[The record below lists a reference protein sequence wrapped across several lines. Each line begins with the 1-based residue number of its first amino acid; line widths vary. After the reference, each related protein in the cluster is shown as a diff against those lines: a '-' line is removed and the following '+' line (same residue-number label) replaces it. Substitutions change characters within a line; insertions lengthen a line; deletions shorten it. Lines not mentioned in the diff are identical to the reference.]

1 MTGTL
6 ESGCDIAI
14 VGMACRFPGA
24 RNIDEFWTKLA
35 QGAELIRRLSD
46 DELLAAGV
54 DARVLADPSYV
65 KADGVLEGID
75 LFDAAFFGYTPKEAE
90 LMDPQVR
97 LFLEVAWEALETAGY
112 RWDSNAQRVAVYAG
126 ASMNSYLL
134 NNLYP
139 DTRLIDSVGAFQTTI
154 LNNRDYL
161 PLHVSYRLNLSGPSV
176 NVQTACSTSL
186 VAVHLACQSLLG
198 RESDLALAGGS
209 SIRVPQ
215 GRGYQYEEGGI
226 LSPDGH
232 CRAFDEK
239 AEGTVASSGAGAVV
253 LKRLDEAVADR
264 DFIYA
269 VIKGTAVNNDGAL
282 KAGFT
287 APAVEGQA
295 AVIEEAL
302 AMAMISPETI
312 SYVETHGTAT
322 PLGDPI
328 EIAAL
333 RQAFRRYTNASRF
346 CRIGSVKT
354 NLGHLDA
361 AAGVAGLIKTALSLQ
376 HAKIPASLHFEKSNT
391 RIEFDSS
398 PFLVN
403 TSLCDW
409 DATDSPRRA
418 GVSSFGIGGTNAHA
432 VIEEAPARSRGSIE
446 TKCQLLVLSARS
458 AGALDGATRN
468 LAGYLSSHAD
478 VDLSD
483 VAYTLQTGRKSMTFR
498 RALMCG
504 DQAEAIDLLNN
515 PRPSKV
521 FDGSFDK
528 VERPVAFVFPGQ
540 GSQYAGM
547 GKDIYDADGFFR
559 SEVERCIGLLD
570 SAAGADL
577 WRVLFPEP
585 GEHQNAEAKLQH
597 TGQAQLALFVV
608 SYSLARQ
615 LIKWGIRPD
624 SMLGHSIG
632 EFVAASLSGVM
643 ELEDALSL
651 VTLRSKLMSG
661 LAPGGML
668 ALPLSEEE
676 TARAVRDMRGLSIA
690 AVNGPKLSIISGP
703 TASIDQIEESLFR
716 QGISSKRLRVSHA
729 FHSEMMEPILGE
741 FAAAVARVRLCPPGI
756 PYISNVTGTWI
767 TREQAT
773 SPEYYARHL
782 RQTVLFH
789 KGIVELMAEPDR
801 VIVEVGPGG
810 SVKSALG
817 GENGLSGGRVTIETV
832 GHRRATDQDQSSL
845 MAALAKIWVCGVGI
859 DWDSVHQGEQ
869 RNRLPLPT
877 YPFERRGYWIAA
889 PENGSGTEEKAADKQ
904 PDLSKWFYH
913 QSWKRAP
920 LVLRSDAAANGTT
933 RCSLLF
939 ADGLGISEGIVKS
952 LESAGADCVVV
963 RTGGIFEKFSDS
975 LYSIDPMDGSAY
987 LRLLRTIRESGKK
1000 PDLILHCW
1008 NESLIAANWPAEL
1021 ASTVPLGYCSL
1032 LYLAQAIGEM
1042 AGPETVE
1049 ILAVTNQV
1057 HDVIGSERMNP
1068 AAALGLGLCKVIPLE
1083 YTNVVCRSID
1093 IAAAELPG
1101 PVTED
1106 AGRELGA
1113 EAIAGSSDRMVAYRN
1128 GHRWSAEITA
1138 IAIDLNALP
1147 QPVIRPDAAYLIT
1160 GGMGEIEF
1168 EIARHLAELGA
1179 TKLVITGLPSLSA
1192 GGTWLDCRPE
1202 MLEPSEAMV
1211 ADRLDQLKQCGVEL
1225 LADSTQA
1232 GDREGMIATLELSRS
1247 RFGRIAGVVHTALA
1261 TGGGMIQLKSLE
1273 TSKAVFAPKVAGTNA
1288 IIKALDGQSL
1298 DFLILFSTTLSITG
1312 VFGQA
1317 DYCGANSY
1325 IDAFAGYGRACYR
1338 ANMVSINWD
1347 ITSWERWQEEAMT
1360 SAVEL
1365 QSQIR
1370 ELRERCGITPKEA
1383 VRCLDI
1389 ALALD
1394 RPQVIV
1400 SARNFLQVLESQTRS
1415 AADEFLNQIAS
1426 AGLSRS
1432 GQEATPTSQ
1441 AYVAPAGEI
1450 EQAIAVIW
1458 RDVFGID
1465 QIGRNDDFFSI
1476 GGNSLVAIQVISRLR
1491 KELNVDLPMSGL
1503 FEHTTISRLAAAILA
1518 LRYETEEAL
1527 ELEAMLAE
1535 VEKLTP
1541 EQVKAAMAEEAAEN
1555 GQR

>member
-6 ESGCDIAI
+6 ETGCDIAI

-24 RNIDEFWTKLA
+24 RNIDEFWTHLA
-35 QGAELIRRLSD
+35 QGTELITALSD

-54 DARVLADPSYV
+54 DPRLLADPSYV
-65 KADGVLEGID
+65 KADGMLEGID

-97 LFLEVAWEALETAGY
+97 LFLEVAWEALEMAGY
-112 RWDSNAQRVAVYAG
+112 RWDANAQRVAVYAG

-139 DTRLIDSVGAFQTTI
+139 DSRLIDSVGAFQTTI

-161 PLHVSYRLNLSGPSV
+161 PLHVSYRLNLNGPSV

-215 GRGYQYEEGGI
+215 GSGYQYEEGGI
-226 LSPDGH
+226 LSPDGY
-232 CRAFDEK
+232 CRAFDER
-239 AEGTVASSGAGAVV
+239 AAGTVASSGAGAVV
-253 LKRLDEAVADR
+253 LKRLDDAVADR

-295 AVIEEAL
+295 AVIEEAI
-302 AMAMISPETI
+302 AMAMIPPETI
-312 SYVETHGTAT
+312 TYVETHGTAT

-333 RQAFRRYTNASRF
+333 TQAFRRYTNASRF

-376 HAKIPASLHFEKSNT
+376 HAKIPASLHFEKPNP
-391 RIEFDSS
+391 RVDFDSS

-403 TSLCDW
+403 ISLCDW
-409 DATDSPRRA
+409 EVTDSPRRA
-418 GVSSFGIGGTNAHA
+418 GVSSFGIGGTNAHV
-432 VIEEAPARSRGSIE
+432 VIEEAPPRGRGITE
-446 TKCQLLVLSARS
+446 GQHQLLVLSARS
-458 AGALDGATRN
+458 AGALDAATRN
-468 LAGYLSSHAD
+468 LAGFISSHAD

-483 VAYTLQTGRKSMTFR
+483 VAYTLQTGRKRMEFR
-498 RALMCG
+498 RAFICG
-504 DQAEAIDLLNN
+504 DLADAIDLLNN
-515 PRPSKV
+515 PRQSRV

-528 VERPVAFVFPGQ
+528 IERPVAFVFPGQ

-547 GKDIYDADGFFR
+547 GREIYDGAEFFR
-559 SEVERCIGLLD
+559 SEVDRCIGLLD
-570 SAAGADL
+570 SDARAEL
-577 WRVLFPEP
+577 RRVLFPEP
-585 GEHQNAEAKLQH
+585 GEYETAEAKIQH
-597 TGQAQLALFVV
+597 TGQAQQALFII

-624 SMLGHSIG
+624 SMIGHSIG
-632 EFVAASLSGVM
+632 EFVAACLSGVM

-651 VTLRSKLMSG
+651 VTLRGKLMSG
-661 LAPGGML
+661 LPPGCML

-676 TARAVRDMRGLSIA
+676 TARAVRDVPGFSIA
-690 AVNGPKLSIISGP
+690 AVNGPKLSIISGS
-703 TASIDQIEESLFR
+703 TASIDEIEESLSR
-716 QGISSKRLRVSHA
+716 QGISSKRLRVSHS
-729 FHSEMMEPILGE
+729 FHSGMMEPILGE
-741 FAAAVARVRLCPPGI
+741 FAAAVARVPLGPPRI

-789 KGIVELMAEPDR
+789 KGLVELVAEPDR
-801 VIVEVGPGG
+801 VFVEVGPGG
-810 SVKSALG
+810 SVKAALG
-817 GENGLSGGRVTIETV
+817 GGNSHSGGRLAIETLANR
-832 GHRRATDQDQSSL
+832 GTADENQNTL
-845 MAALAKIWVCGVGI
+845 MAALARLWVCGVSI
-859 DWDSVHQGEQ
+859 DWDSVHHGEQ
-869 RNRLPLPT
+869 RNRVPLPT
-877 YPFERRGYWIAA
+877 YPFERRRYWIDGHRD
-889 PENGSGTEEKAADKQ
+889 GSGTEGRAEDKQ

-913 QSWKRAP
+913 QSWKRSP
-920 LVLRSDAAANGTT
+920 LARRSDTATQGTA

-939 ADGLGISEGIVKS
+939 GDGPGLSDGIVKS
-952 LESAGADCVVV
+952 LESASVDCVVV
-963 RTGGIFEKFSDS
+963 RAGATFEKSSES
-975 LYSIDPMDGSAY
+975 LYLINPMDGSDY
-987 LRLLRTIRESGKK
+987 LRLMKTIRESGKR

-1008 NESLIAANWPAEL
+1008 NKSMIAVNSPTEL
-1021 ASTVPLGYCSL
+1021 ASTLPLGYCSL
-1032 LYLAQAIGEM
+1032 LYLVQAIGEM
-1042 AGPETVE
+1042 AGREPVE
-1049 ILAVTNQV
+1049 ILVITNQV
-1057 HDVIGSERMNP
+1057 SDVIGTERLNP
-1068 AAALGLGLCKVIPLE
+1068 AAALAFGLCKVIPLE
-1083 YTNVVCRSID
+1083 YTNIICRSVD
-1093 IAAAELPG
+1093 IAAPEVPG
-1101 PVTED
+1101 PLTED
-1106 AGRELGA
+1106 VGRELVA
-1113 EAIAGSSDRMVAYRN
+1113 EAISGSSDRMVAYRN
-1128 GHRWSAEITA
+1128 GHRWGTEITA

-1147 QPVIRPDAAYLIT
+1147 KPVIRPDAAYLIT

-1168 EIARHLAELGA
+1168 EIASHLAELGA
-1179 TKLVITGLPSLSA
+1179 TKLVITGLPPLPA
-1192 GGTWLDCRPE
+1192 GGAWVDRRPE
-1202 MLEPSEAMV
+1202 LLDASEGIV
-1211 ADRLDQLKQCGVEL
+1211 ADRLDQLKQRGVEL

-1232 GDREGMIATLELSRS
+1232 GDREGMIAALEQARR
-1247 RFGRIAGVVHTALA
+1247 RFGRIAGVLHTALA
-1261 TGGGMIQLKSLE
+1261 TGGGMIQLKDPE
-1273 TSKAVFAPKVAGTNA
+1273 TSKAVFAPKIAGTNA
-1288 IIKALDGQSL
+1288 IIEALDAQSL
-1298 DFLILFSTTLSITG
+1298 DFLVLFSTTLSITG

-1325 IDAFAGYGRACYR
+1325 IDAFASHGRACYG
-1338 ANMVSINWD
+1338 ANIVSINWD

-1370 ELRERCGITPKEA
+1370 ELRERCGVTPQEA
-1383 VRCLDI
+1383 VRCMDI
-1389 ALALD
+1389 ALALE

-1400 SARNFLQVLESQTRS
+1400 SARNFLKVLESQTRS
-1415 AADEFLNQIAS
+1415 AADEFFNQIAS
-1426 AGLSRS
+1426 VGVSIS
-1432 GQEATPTSQ
+1432 GQGATAISQ

-1450 EQAIAVIW
+1450 EQAIALIW
-1458 RDVFGID
+1458 RDVFGIE
-1465 QIGRNDDFFSI
+1465 QIGRDDDFFNV

-1503 FEHTTISRLAAAILA
+1503 FEHPTISSLAAAILA
-1518 LRYETEEAL
+1518 LRYEAEEAL

-1541 EQVKAAMAEEAAEN
+1541 EQVKAALAEEAAEN
-1555 GQR
+1555 RQG